1 MSYSNKI
8 KIKFYITAVCLIFC
22 SEISFSQCISG
33 DCENGKGT
41 YIYDDKTQIEGTW
54 KDRKP
59 NGKCKVIYNDGDTY
73 DGEMIDG
80 VKNGNG
86 KYTAK
91 NGDYYLGYYKDG
103 IHNGYGKIV
112 KTNGYSAEGK
122 FINDSLNGN
131 ATIIFSKGGK
141 YVGSVKNNQ
150 MDGNGIYYLSNGDK
164 FEGIFKNGDRNGQ
177 GILYFAKGG
186 LLKGVWLNDE
196 FVSGSNEKSN
206 NKNSITPILSDGNV
220 YEVNVTLN
228 NVLKLDMI
236 FDTGASEVYFTPD
249 IVMTLIK
256 TKTITEDD
264 LLEGGVFVDA
274 NGNVN
279 KAIRFNLKSM
289 LIGNT
294 KIENIPCGVSK
305 NVDGSNL
312 LGLSALKKLGK
323 FEFDFRNSSIK
334 F

>member
-1 MSYSNKI
+1 MILSNFHLQKI
-8 KIKFYITAVCLIFC
+8 VYFLLFAIYCQ
-22 SEISFSQCISG
+22 ISVSQCISG
-33 DCENGKGT
+33 DCENGNGT
-41 YIYDDKTQIEGTW
+41 YIYPDMTKIEGDW
-54 KDRKP
+54 KKGEP
-59 NGKCKVIYNDGDTY
+59 NGKCKISKTNGDVY
-73 DGEMIDG
+73 EGDMLNGER
-80 VKNGNG
+80 NGFG
-86 KYTAK
+86 KYIFK
-91 NGDYYLGYYKDG
+91 NGDYYEGNYKNG
-103 IHNGYGKIV
+103 IHHGYGKIV
-112 KTNGYSAEGK
+112 KTNGYSEEGK

-131 ATIIFSKGGK
+131 ATITFSKGAK
-141 YVGSVKNNQ
+141 YVGFVKNNLL
-150 MDGNGIYYLSNGDK
+150 DGSGIYYFSNGDK

-196 FVSGSNEKSN
+196 FVSGSNEKNN

-228 NVLKLDMI
+228 DVLKLDMI

-256 TKTITEDD
+256 TKTITDEDI
-264 LLEGGVFVDA
+264 LEGGVFVDA

-279 KAIRFNLKSM
+279 KGLRFNLRSM
-289 LIGNT
+289 MIGNN

-323 FEFDFRNSSIK
+323 FEFDFKNSTIK

>member
-1 MSYSNKI
+1 MVNGI
-8 KIKFYITAVCLIFC
+8 K
-22 SEISFSQCISG
+22 
-33 DCENGKGT
+33 
-41 YIYDDKTQIEGTW
+41 EG
-54 KDRKP
+54 
-59 NGKCKVIYNDGDTY
+59 Y
-73 DGEMIDG
+73 
-80 VKNGNG
+80 G

-91 NGDYYLGYYKDG
+91 NGDYFIGNYKDG
-103 IHNGYGKIV
+103 IHNGYGKLV
-112 KTNGYSAEGK
+112 LKDGYSEEGIYK
-122 FINDSLNGN
+122 NDSLNGN
-131 ATIIFSKGGK
+131 ATIMFPDSNK
-141 YVGSVKNNQ
+141 YIGYVKSDK
-150 MDGNGIYYLSNGDK
+150 MDGNGIYYFNNGDK
-164 FEGIFKNGDRNGQ
+164 FEGVFKNGKRNGQ
-177 GILYFAKGG
+177 GVFYFSKGG
-186 LLKGVWLNDE
+186 LLKGIWQNDK
-196 FVSGSNEKSN
+196 FVSGSNN
-206 NKNSITPILSDGNV
+206 DNKNVVTPILSNGNV

-228 NVLKLDMI
+228 DVLKLDMI